1 LPDIFD
7 LSLGEASGIFFYTI
21 MGFLA
26 WGLIGL
32 FSGAF
37 LAGTLVPFPSEALV
51 IGAFEMEL
59 GFWPVL
65 FIATAGNVTGGITNY
80 WIGYKSNSKSL
91 KNRFK
96 LDDVKINKWQ
106 DRFGKW
112 GYWLGL
118 LSWIP
123 FLGDPMIAVLGFFKV
138 PFISLTIM
146 MTIGKFGR
154 YAILLWIYMQG
165 MS

>member
-1 LPDIFD
+1 
-7 LSLGEASGIFFYTI
+7 

-96 LDDVKINKWQ
+96 LV
-106 DRFGKW
+106 
-112 GYWLGL
+112 
-118 LSWIP
+118 
-123 FLGDPMIAVLGFFKV
+123 
-138 PFISLTIM
+138 
-146 MTIGKFGR
+146 
-154 YAILLWIYMQG
+154 
-165 MS
+165 